1 MLFHTGAWGEQEE
14 PMQIRLTVLVPRGDD
29 APRPCDLLVT
39 APAGTVLASVAGG
52 LTSAALAAAA
62 DPAGAEAG
70 EAVPALFA
78 GSERLDPQR
87 QLVGEPP
94 LVDGA
99 VLSLHAPFAPPA
111 LDAYGAARARLHVE
125 SGPDAGGIH
134 LLHGGRVRLGRS
146 AEADVVLDDPDVSR
160 LHCAV
165 TVLDGGEVTVT
176 DLGSTNGTSVDGRD
190 VDDRP
195 TLLGPD
201 ASLYLGESA
210 LRLVTSAR
218 PAAPPELVT
227 TPDGEG
233 RLRLGGGTD
242 GPGLPNGT
250 GLAGPWAAA
259 APAEGS
265 AAGSVTAEGLVP
277 GQPAPPTGEPTR
289 ITQVPHAPT
298 VHGTGS
304 SAADAPAGLS
314 GPAGPGETPRR
325 RNRGIGAWARLLGA
339 GGTDGQ
345 DAPGGSG
352 EAHRPVPAGQAAPD
366 DGRWPDPAT
375 VLLTALG
382 PGHRLWER
390 DADHPDALAVRIGTT
405 HHTARRGD
413 PLIVDL
419 TSAGGLG
426 VAGPRPRLAS
436 LARSVLAQLATLHA
450 PDVLEM
456 VLIAADPAR
465 EAAERVREW
474 AWLGWLPHLR
484 PRRGQ
489 DCRLL
494 TAFDHSQATA
504 RAAELT
510 GRLGH
515 VPEGDG
521 MPARTAAPVTV
532 LVVDGDPGTPAL
544 RDAVIR
550 LATEG
555 PAAGVHV
562 VCLAE
567 TPAASPASP
576 LEATIAAAHAAS
588 PAFRPC
594 RTLALLSGA
603 VATAVRVVRRGVRGS
618 TVATIDGVSGPWAD
632 RWARALAP
640 LREAAAPERPD
651 GQGGGL
657 GLVRAVPVTLPTT
670 CRLLDELG
678 LARATPAAVLARWPE
693 APAPAPAPAPEGVGA
708 KPAGPPRATLVFGA
722 GRRGSVVADLVAA
735 GHGLVTGPAG
745 SGKTELLHALA
756 ASLAAGERPERLQ
769 LTLVE
774 GMPAGR
780 GEGLRA
786 CADLPHVTG
795 RLTADDPVRMREYAQ
810 GLVAELK
817 RRATLVGPGGF
828 EAGEITEPADAAA
841 AAGVPAQRGH
851 AGDDAGP
858 APVRLSALPRL
869 VVLVDD
875 FDALVDPPLGSP
887 GRPAAGSVV
896 RALEAVARDGAALGV
911 HLLATAARP
920 DRAAHTETVGGA
932 GVRAELTG
940 RDGRAEVP
948 GRGVVRFA
956 DGTASE
962 VQAGRV
968 RGRIPRTAT
977 VRPTVVPLDWA
988 RSGDPPTRRPVREL
1002 GNGPTDL
1009 ALLASAMDRAAR
1021 TGSASSGRGERATA
1035 ARHPD
1040 RPAGRPRVGGR

>member
-1 MLFHTGAWGEQEE
+1 M
-14 PMQIRLTVLVPRGDD
+14 
-29 APRPCDLLVT
+29 
-39 APAGTVLASVAGG
+39 
-52 LTSAALAAAA
+52 
-62 DPAGAEAG
+62 
-70 EAVPALFA
+70 
-78 GSERLDPQR
+78 
-87 QLVGEPP
+87 
-94 LVDGA
+94 
-99 VLSLHAPFAPPA
+99 
-111 LDAYGAARARLHVE
+111 
-125 SGPDAGGIH
+125 
-134 LLHGGRVRLGRS
+134 
-146 AEADVVLDDPDVSR
+146 
-160 LHCAV
+160 
-165 TVLDGGEVTVT
+165 
-176 DLGSTNGTSVDGRD
+176 
-190 VDDRP
+190 
-195 TLLGPD
+195 
-201 ASLYLGESA
+201 
-210 LRLVTSAR
+210 
-218 PAAPPELVT
+218 
-227 TPDGEG
+227 
-233 RLRLGGGTD
+233 
-242 GPGLPNGT
+242 
-250 GLAGPWAAA
+250 
-259 APAEGS
+259 
-265 AAGSVTAEGLVP
+265 
-277 GQPAPPTGEPTR
+277 
-289 ITQVPHAPT
+289 
-298 VHGTGS
+298 
-304 SAADAPAGLS
+304 
-314 GPAGPGETPRR
+314 
-325 RNRGIGAWARLLGA
+325 
-339 GGTDGQ
+339 
-345 DAPGGSG
+345 
-352 EAHRPVPAGQAAPD
+352 
-366 DGRWPDPAT
+366 
-375 VLLTALG
+375 LLTALG

-419 TSAGGLG
+419 ASAGGLG
-426 VAGPRPRLAS
+426 LAGPRPRLAS

-450 PDVLEM
+450 PGMLEM

-474 AWLGWLPHLR
+474 GWLGWLPHLR
-484 PRRGQ
+484 PRHGQ

-494 TAFDHSQATA
+494 TAFDHTQATA

-510 GRLGH
+510 RRL
-515 VPEGDG
+515 VRSAEGG
-521 MPARTAAPVTV
+521 TPRQTAAPATV

-544 RDAVIR
+544 RDAVTR
-550 LATEG
+550 LTADG

-640 LREAAAPERPD
+640 LREAAAPD
-651 GQGGGL
+651 GPEGAGGAAGAPGGL
-657 GLVRAVPVTLPTT
+657 GVVRAVPVPLPTT

-693 APAPAPAPAPEGVGA
+693 GPAAAPSTAPALGGGGA
-708 KPAGPPRATLVFGA
+708 GPLVPPRATLVFGA
-722 GRRGSVVADLVAA
+722 GRRGSVVADLVKA

-769 LTLVE
+769 LTLVD
-774 GMPAGR
+774 GAPAGR

-786 CADLPHVTG
+786 CTDLPHVTG

-810 GLVAELK
+810 ELVAELK
-817 RRATLVGPGGF
+817 RRAKLVGPGGF
-828 EAGEITEPADAAA
+828 EAGEVADTATAAT
-841 AAGVPAQRGH
+841 VPAQRGH
-851 AGDDAGP
+851 DDAGS
-858 APVRLSALPRL
+858 ADGGRASALPRL

-896 RALEAVARDGAALGV
+896 RALEAVARDGAPLGV
-911 HLLATAARP
+911 HLVASAARP

-932 GVRAELTG
+932 AVRAELTG
-940 RDGRAEVP
+940 RDGRAEAP

-956 DGTASE
+956 DGTVSE
-962 VQAGRV
+962 VQGGRV

-1021 TGSASSGRGERATA
+1021 TPASASGRGEREA
-1035 ARHPD
+1035 AL
-1040 RPAGRPRVGGR
+1040 RPGARPRVGGR